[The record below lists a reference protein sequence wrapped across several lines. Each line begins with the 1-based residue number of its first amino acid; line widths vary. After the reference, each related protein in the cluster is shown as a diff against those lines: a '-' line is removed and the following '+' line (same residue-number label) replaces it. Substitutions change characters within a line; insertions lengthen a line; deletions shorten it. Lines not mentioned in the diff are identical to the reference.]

1 MQNAETEGSWC
12 TIKSV
17 RYNGYLPENWIP
29 NSCNNTD
36 PIEVSPNCNN
46 VPGYESEG
54 LSQSHSGSSQLSPA
68 SAALDYFSPFRYWLN
83 NFTRR
88 IKRTT
93 YNNNEASEELY
104 GSSSSSALPLG
115 NSNIHMAYHSKR
127 S

>member
-68 SAALDYFSPFRYWLN
+68 SAALDYVLFSVLFFCVFL
-83 NFTRR
+83 
-88 IKRTT
+88 
-93 YNNNEASEELY
+93 YNV
-104 GSSSSSALPLG
+104 
-115 NSNIHMAYHSKR
+115 K
-127 S
+127 